1 MSSSLV
7 TDGVLASDS
16 GKMASMWGLRERIAE
31 ALLKDG
37 YCYKYDISLPHDHFY
52 DAVEATKERLKD
64 TGFTRV
70 CG

>member
-7 TDGVLASDS
+7 IDGVLASDS
-16 GKMASMWGLRERIAE
+16 AKVASMWGLRERIAE

-37 YCYKYDISLPHDHFY
+37 YCYKYDISLPHSAFY
-52 DAVEATKERLKD
+52 DAVGAVRRRLSD
-64 TGFTRV
+64 ANVTRV